1 MASLEQLQR
10 LGIAANAASSRF
22 DRPSTA
28 RLVVEAGQALVREA
42 KAAGLACERKVEG
55 DKRGYDCLDPVT
67 RALFQVRV
75 RRAGDTA
82 TLNAGVF
89 GIDRARR
96 PAESPLAKA
105 KRERDDVMR
114 ELESCQRS
122 CGTSSQR
129 SLFG

>member
-10 LGIAANAASSRF
+10 LGLAANAASSRF
-22 DRPSTA
+22 DRPAPASS
-28 RLVVEAGQALVREA
+28 VVEAGKQLVREA
-42 KAAGLACERKVEG
+42 KAAGLSCERKLED

-75 RRAGDTA
+75 RRMGDVA

-89 GIDRARR
+89 GIDRARK
-96 PAESPLAKA
+96 PESPLVKA
-105 KRERDDVMR
+105 KRERDDAVR
-114 ELESCQRS
+114 ELEACRRK
-122 CGTSSQR
+122 CGTGSQK

>member
-22 DRPSTA
+22 DRPA
-28 RLVVEAGQALVREA
+28 PANAVVEAGRSLVREA
-42 KAAGLACERKVEG
+42 KSAGLACERKVEG
-55 DKRGYDCLDPVT
+55 DKRGYDCLDPQT
-67 RALFQVRV
+67 KALFQVRV
-75 RRAGDTA
+75 RRTGDTA

-96 PAESPLAKA
+96 PESPLAKA
-105 KRERDDVMR
+105 KRERDDAVR
-114 ELESCQRS
+114 DLEACQRS
-122 CGTSSQR
+122 CGTSNQK